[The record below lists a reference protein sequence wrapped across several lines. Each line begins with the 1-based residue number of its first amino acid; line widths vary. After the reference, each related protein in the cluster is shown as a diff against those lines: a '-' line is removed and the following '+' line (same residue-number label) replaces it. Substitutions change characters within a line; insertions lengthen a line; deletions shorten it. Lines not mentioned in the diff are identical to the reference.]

1 MKILVIRLAGLG
13 DVASI
18 LIPACKMM
26 QTDYPVAKIDVLTYG
41 AGVDLMSL
49 VPEVNAVLSVTKEQ
63 WPSDI
68 HLATSN
74 FIAIA
79 DVVVQQHYDLVVNL
93 DTWFM
98 PCFLATVLQEAGLNV
113 QGNTINLAIDDL
125 FNKVQAQALTQAYFQ
140 TPDQYLTSSFPNMPD
155 WAKPWWND
163 HQGVAYP
170 AFYLNHC
177 CGFKHTV
184 DMSLTVQADKAFKAL
199 ANGKKI
205 IALSLSGSKA
215 SKQYKEATRLHA
227 ELERAGYYVWSQF
240 DGSIPMQI
248 TLARLKV
255 TDLLVTV
262 ATSTQW
268 LAKLVECPSLM
279 ISGALPPSVLGA
291 ELTVE
296 KVQACQYCYQNQCAE
311 NKNFACMDVLPETL
325 LAKIFDYLQ

>member
-1 MKILVIRLAGLG
+1 MKILVIRLVGLG

-18 LIPACKMM
+18 LIPACKMI
-26 QTDYPVAKIDVLTYG
+26 QADYSLAKIDVLAYG
-41 AGVDLMSL
+41 AGVELMTL

-68 HLATSN
+68 DLATSN
-74 FIAIA
+74 FITIA
-79 DVVVQQHYDLVVNL
+79 DVVVQQHYDLVINL

-98 PCFLATVLQEAGLNV
+98 PCFLARVLQEAGLNV
-113 QGNTINLAIDDL
+113 QGNIINIAIDEL
-125 FNKVQAQALTQAYFQ
+125 FNKIQARTLTQTYFQ
-140 TPDQYLTSSFPNMPD
+140 TPSQYLASSYPNMHD
-155 WAKPWWND
+155 WTQPWWND
-163 HQGVAYP
+163 YQDVAYP

-177 CGFKHTV
+177 CGFKHAV
-184 DMSLTVQADKAFKAL
+184 DMSLTMQADEAFKAL

-215 SKQYKEATRLHA
+215 SKQYKEAALLRTQ
-227 ELERAGYYVWSQF
+227 LEMADFFVWSQF
-240 DGSIPMQI
+240 DGSISMQI

-268 LAKLVECPSLM
+268 LAKLVGCPSLM
-279 ISGALPPSVLGA
+279 IPGALPPSVLGA

-296 KVQACQYCYQNQCAE
+296 KVESCQYCYQNQCVE
-311 NKNFACMDVLPETL
+311 NKNFACMDLLPETL
-325 LAKIFDYLQ
+325 LTKIVDYFH

>member
-1 MKILVIRLAGLG
+1 MGLG

-18 LIPACKMM
+18 LIPACKMV
-26 QTDYPVAKIDVLTYG
+26 QADYPLAKINVLTYG
-41 AGVDLMSL
+41 AGVELMTL
-49 VPEVNAVLSVTKEQ
+49 VPEVDTVLSVTKEQ

-68 HLATSN
+68 HLAISN

-79 DVVVQQHYDLVVNL
+79 DVVVQQHYDLVINL

-98 PCFLATVLQEAGLNV
+98 PCFLASVLQEAGLNV
-113 QGNTINLAIDDL
+113 QGNTINLAIDEL
-125 FNKVQAQALTQAYFQ
+125 FIRVQAQTLTQAYFQ
-140 TPDQYLTSSFPNMPD
+140 TPSQYLTSSYPNMHE
-155 WAKPWWND
+155 WTQPWWND
-163 HQGVAYP
+163 HQDVAYP

-215 SKQYKEATRLHA
+215 SKQYKEVIRLRA

-240 DGSIPMQI
+240 DGSIPMQT
-248 TLARLKV
+248 TLARLIV

-279 ISGALPPSVLGA
+279 LPGALPPSVLGA
-291 ELTVE
+291 ELTAE
-296 KVQACQYCYQNQCAE
+296 KVQACQYCYQNHCVE